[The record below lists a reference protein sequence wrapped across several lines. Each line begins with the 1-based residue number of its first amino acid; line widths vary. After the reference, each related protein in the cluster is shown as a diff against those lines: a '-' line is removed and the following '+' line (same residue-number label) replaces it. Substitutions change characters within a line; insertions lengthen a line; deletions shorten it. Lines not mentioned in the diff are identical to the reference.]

1 VTREDHDK
9 IGRHM
14 TACNPYVGPAAN
26 AQGTRLYGRDTETR
40 DLYRLLMTERI
51 VLLYS
56 PPGAGKTALIEAG
69 LLPQLR
75 RPELGLRVFLIKGM
89 QGGDAGAKLGVKNR
103 YLASLVGQLEAALPE
118 EVRGRFD
125 WSAPE
130 ASLHGYLDW
139 VATRK
144 RREGQVTTAEERPE
158 VQVLLLDHFE
168 DLLIDPHDRQD
179 KQVFFRELGQALTDR
194 SRYALLSMGEL
205 HIAELDEYLHFIPTG
220 LARRFRLG
228 LLGRRQAGQAIICPA
243 RDHGVEYQ
251 RSAVLALLR
260 KLCSTN
266 QPGPGG
272 KQKPALGEWVEPLLL
287 EVLCRRLWEARFAPP
302 AEPPGII
309 TAAHVKALSIESALE
324 GYYADTAKA
333 AALAASI
340 PEREVREW
348 IEDRLI
354 LPSGLRALA
363 QRADT
368 AGLLPEAAIEVLQQK
383 HFVQLQMLGDSRWF
397 ELTNDRFVGPVQRD
411 NRRWFAQNLAPLQL
425 KARDW
430 VRHDHSPRLL
440 LSGREWWRTRRWRRA
455 HKLRD
460 EELKFW
466 QRSVRRLWR
475 GRFIPFGLGV
485 LTVLLAG
492 LLVYEIVR
500 EVRVEAARQKQ
511 QMLVMQLAYAKQ
523 MALGGALDH
532 ALTAAADAAK
542 EVAQLQDGKRERS
555 MRERLAFSVRDSL
568 ISVLRAAS
576 DVRSMVIHENLRLNA
591 VAVRPTDG
599 LVAYGGTG
607 GKVRFYAPATSD
619 GPATSDVACAN
630 RDVHSLAFNRDGTL
644 LALGCEDGT
653 VEVWST
659 SGWKRVDQWLAHKGK
674 KIQAL
679 AFDRVG
685 TVVASVGGEDDSIKL
700 MPLNPD
706 GTRTLAEKKEPKSLE
721 VAKALGGF
729 WSVAFSPKDD
739 SLLVAG
745 DGDRGLWLCDV
756 GWKCESK
763 GKVRADDESLP
774 DNAVLTLAFSP
785 DGTCVAAGSW
795 EGKVSL
801 WDSKLSSSQE
811 VATEKG
817 LPVLSLAF
825 TNSRGLAVG
834 WSNLLRFIPLDRSSC
849 KGGAGP
855 ASEGKLVG
863 DEVAGLAFH
872 ENSGLLAA
880 ATAAGY
886 LALIDVNQ
894 THEGIAKDDHIRNV
908 VMPQKIQSE
917 FEKGVEPWGWR
928 GALATD
934 EDMLSRVVVGRFD
947 LDKLFVVN
955 IPKNRTPT
963 FDDPIPAGQGGVRRV
978 TASVPANR
986 VATLGQDG
994 SIKFWKLGAKLAEDD
1009 GLKPLSPAG
1018 TRKLANEAA
1027 DKQKQPL
1034 PFPETARDNPQRI
1047 LLSPAGDLL
1056 ACLFTGKNKGVL
1068 MINLSDPS
1076 TSKWVPMKDM
1086 VAREI
1091 AASEIAFSDDGA
1103 WFAAGG
1109 GDRVLVWE
1117 VSAGGIKLRNTKA
1130 MTLTAPVTVSEL
1142 AVAATP
1148 PGKAVVVAGGNNGQ
1162 ISVWDAKTGDPLQTL
1177 RTDSR
1182 AVFQM
1187 AFLKSNSLLAAAD
1200 SFGRVT
1206 LWDTGEWQPAELT
1219 SRSEPI
1225 RRTRFLSFALGGRVL
1240 VNGDDDLTV
1249 WDIDEGSLRRKIC
1262 GILSRPSDVSERV
1275 VKACDTAQPAGG
1287 WRKFLSLERFWGQ
1300 RPQPAFG
1307 K

>member
-1 VTREDHDK
+1 
-9 IGRHM
+9 
-14 TACNPYVGPAAN
+14 
-26 AQGTRLYGRDTETR
+26 
-40 DLYRLLMTERI
+40 
-51 VLLYS
+51 
-56 PPGAGKTALIEAG
+56 
-69 LLPQLR
+69 
-75 RPELGLRVFLIKGM
+75 
-89 QGGDAGAKLGVKNR
+89 
-103 YLASLVGQLEAALPE
+103 
-118 EVRGRFD
+118 
-125 WSAPE
+125 
-130 ASLHGYLDW
+130 
-139 VATRK
+139 
-144 RREGQVTTAEERPE
+144 
-158 VQVLLLDHFE
+158 
-168 DLLIDPHDRQD
+168 
-179 KQVFFRELGQALTDR
+179 
-194 SRYALLSMGEL
+194 
-205 HIAELDEYLHFIPTG
+205 
-220 LARRFRLG
+220 
-228 LLGRRQAGQAIICPA
+228 
-243 RDHGVEYQ
+243 
-251 RSAVLALLR
+251 
-260 KLCSTN
+260 
-266 QPGPGG
+266 
-272 KQKPALGEWVEPLLL
+272 
-287 EVLCRRLWEARFAPP
+287 
-302 AEPPGII
+302 
-309 TAAHVKALSIESALE
+309 
-324 GYYADTAKA
+324 
-333 AALAASI
+333 
-340 PEREVREW
+340 
-348 IEDRLI
+348 
-354 LPSGLRALA
+354 
-363 QRADT
+363 
-368 AGLLPEAAIEVLQQK
+368 
-383 HFVQLQMLGDSRWF
+383 
-397 ELTNDRFVGPVQRD
+397 
-411 NRRWFAQNLAPLQL
+411 
-425 KARDW
+425 
-430 VRHDHSPRLL
+430 
-440 LSGREWWRTRRWRRA
+440 
-455 HKLRD
+455 
-460 EELKFW
+460 
-466 QRSVRRLWR
+466 
-475 GRFIPFGLGV
+475 
-485 LTVLLAG
+485 
-492 LLVYEIVR
+492 
-500 EVRVEAARQKQ
+500 
-511 QMLVMQLAYAKQ
+511 
-523 MALGGALDH
+523 
-532 ALTAAADAAK
+532 LTAAADAAK

-886 LALIDVNQ
+886 LALIDVDRM
-894 THEGIAKDDHIRNV
+894 HGRIPKDDRIRNLV
-908 VMPQKIQSE
+908 IPQAIQSE
-917 FEKGVEPWGWR
+917 FKERGWGWR

-934 EDMLSRVVVGRFD
+934 EDMLSRLVVGRFD

-955 IPKNRTPT
+955 IPKNGTPT
-963 FDDPIPAGQGGVRRV
+963 FDDPVPTGQGGVQRV
-978 TASVPANR
+978 TASVPGNH
-986 VATLGQDG
+986 VATLGEDG

-1027 DKQKQPL
+1027 GKQKQPL
-1034 PFPETARDNPQRI
+1034 PFPENASDNPQRI
-1047 LLSPAGDLL
+1047 LLSPAGELL

-1068 MINLSDPS
+1068 MINLADRSA
-1076 TSKWVPMKDM
+1076 SKWVSTKDM
-1086 VAREI
+1086 AGREITAREI
-1091 AASEIAFSDDGA
+1091 SFGDDGA
-1103 WFAAGG
+1103 LFAVGG
-1109 GDRVLVWE
+1109 AFSEKGEAEKVESDRVLVWE
-1117 VSAGGIKLRNTKA
+1117 VSAGGIKLRNTKV
-1130 MTLTAPVTVSEL
+1130 MTLTAPGRVSEL
-1142 AVAATP
+1142 ALAATP
-1148 PGKAVVVAGGNNGQ
+1148 AGKAVVVAGGNNGQ

-1300 RPQPAFG
+1300 RPQPAFV